1 MAFFLQLLATFVLL
15 NLVSKVPIVSA
26 QPTSVLFDNCPPTSA
41 TEGDPN
47 KRLNITTVHAQIAH
61 GNASDLPT
69 LKMTLFGETG
79 AVLQGYSNTTG
90 YLGTSIPVL
99 KAH

>member
-1 MAFFLQLLATFVLL
+1 MGPFVQLLATFVLFH
-15 NLVSKVPIVSA
+15 LVSKVSIVSA

-47 KRLNITTVHAQIAH
+47 KRLNITTIHAQIAQ
-61 GNASDLPT
+61 GNPSGHPT
-69 LKMTLFGETG
+69 LKVTLFGETG
-79 AVLQGYSNTTG
+79 AVLAGYSNTTG
-90 YLGTSIPVL
+90 YLGTSIRVF